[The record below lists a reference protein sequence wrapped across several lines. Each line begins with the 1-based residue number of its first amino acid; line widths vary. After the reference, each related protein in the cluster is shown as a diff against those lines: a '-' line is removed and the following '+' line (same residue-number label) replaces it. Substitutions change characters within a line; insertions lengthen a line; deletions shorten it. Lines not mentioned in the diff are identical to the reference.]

1 VNVLMD
7 TLIMEIRSAILVIIL
22 VKLAMVQTL
31 PQLVHPVIAW
41 IKEYFLEEILVY
53 VQLVF
58 MMMD

>member
-1 VNVLMD
+1 MD

-31 PQLVHPVIAW
+31 PQLVQHVIVW